1 MTKEIS
7 LMIWVYASWLTDIY
21 DLEIHIYDL
30 LSVVRYLQNKLYQ
43 LSVVRLSVFL
53 SVNVAESCA
62 CMTLAEVRNNF
73 LFLSWT

>member
-30 LSVVRYLQNKLYQ
+30 LSVVRHLQNKLY
-43 LSVVRLSVFL
+43 
-53 SVNVAESCA
+53 
-62 CMTLAEVRNNF
+62 
-73 LFLSWT
+73 